1 MSGSQ
6 YIALS
11 GLRAR
16 LDELDRLAADIAN
29 IGSAGYK
36 GQRTARASAERPQ
49 FDRALQTAIDTTAGG
64 ERVDMTSGAFA
75 PTGRPLDLALEGPGF
90 FVVATAT
97 GESYTRNGHFTINS
111 ERQLVAEDGALVV
124 GDEGPIT
131 LGDGDIRVDDDG
143 SVWAGSARAGRLKV
157 VEFADPGALDR
168 SSATRFLSSGQNPGD
183 ATGSVVRSGA
193 LEQSNVSLAERIAHL
208 TTVSRGFEA
217 MQKAISTVMNE
228 VDGRAIDVL
237 GRR

>member
-16 LDELDRLAADIAN
+16 LDELDRLAGDIAN

-36 GQRTARASAERPQ
+36 GQRAARAAAERPT
-49 FDRALQTAIDTTAGG
+49 FDRALQTAIDTTSGG
-64 ERVDMTSGAFA
+64 EWTDMTAGAFA
-75 PTGRPLDLALEGPGF
+75 PTGRPLDLALEGKGF
-90 FVVATAT
+90 FVVATPT
-97 GESYTRNGHFTINS
+97 GESYTRNGHFNIS
-111 ERQLVAEDGALVV
+111 SDRQLIADDGALVV
-124 GDEGPIT
+124 GEDGPIT

-143 SVWAGSARAGRLKV
+143 SVWAGTTRAGRLKV

-168 SSATRFLSSGQNPGD
+168 TSATRFLASGQTANA
-183 ATGSVVRSGA
+183 ATGSVVQSGA
-193 LEQSNVSLAERIAHL
+193 LEQSNVSLSERIAHL

-217 MQKAISTVMNE
+217 MQKAISTVLNE
-228 VDGRAIDVL
+228 FDGRAIDVL